1 MSDGRYKT
9 NPFIPDM
16 IIPIKDKQVRLSV
29 LGREQNVLVNQ
40 ATGEIHGTHVTTY
53 NRVDGEQFVKLFTAN
68 IALTF
73 DWLFFPNSKVRKRC
87 VDEDMQAF
95 RNENIITT
103 PPTTL

>member
-1 MSDGRYKT
+1 
-9 NPFIPDM
+9 M
-16 IIPIKDKQVRLSV
+16 IICMFN
-29 LGREQNVLVNQ
+29 E
-40 ATGEIHGTHVTTY
+40 AE
-53 NRVDGEQFVKLFTAN
+53 N